1 MLSFTFKDKL
11 ILLFIFFNFI
21 SCELEEEDM
30 IRAFSC
36 LNIVTKNIK
45 KDEDSQTKYYSPYM
59 LSCFIKI
66 TNEQMK
72 TIFSGIEDDK
82 EDLNSLEEEEIQNLL
97 DLDSLQDIPEKEL
110 KKYSV
115 KLEKTMKKFEK
126 MDKEIERMYKK
137 NQKENDDID
146 DKELSSFDDDNDDDF
161 NYNDDDFDY
170 DDDDVDD
177 DYDDDDEDYSSLKKR
192 RRQKGFFRIFLRGIK
207 RFFNNSNIWF
217 AFLFIIGIY
226 LLLLAMRKSFEA
238 DKEEKTKKDDEK
250 TKDKDK
256 EKNEKENG
264 NKENKEKEKE
274 DKNIK
279 KENEKEKV
287 KKD

>member
-1 MLSFTFKDKL
+1 MSFKDKL
-11 ILLFIFFNFI
+11 ILFFIFFKFI

-36 LNIVTKNIK
+36 LNIVTKNVK
-45 KDEDSQTKYYSPYM
+45 KDEDSQSKFYSPYM

-82 EDLNSLEEEEIQNLL
+82 EDFNSLEEDEIQQLL

-126 MDKEIERMYKK
+126 MDKEIERMQKK
-137 NQKENDDID
+137 NQKNQSDDID
-146 DKELSSFDDDNDDDF
+146 DKELSSFDDDDDDDI

-170 DDDDVDD
+170 DDND
-177 DYDDDDEDYSSLKKR
+177 DYDDDDDDYSSLKKP
-192 RRQKGFFRIFLRGIK
+192 RRQKGLFKIFFRGIK
-207 RFFNNSNIWF
+207 KFFNNSNIWLV
-217 AFLFIIGIY
+217 FLFIIVIY
-226 LLLLAMRKSFEA
+226 FLLLAMRKSFEIE
-238 DKEEKTKKDDEK
+238 KEEKIKKEDEK
-250 TKDKDK
+250 GDNK
-256 EKNEKENG
+256 EKNEKENVSKE
-264 NKENKEKEKE
+264 NKEKENKEKEKE
-274 DKNIK
+274 EKNNQKEKDKQ
-279 KENEKEKV
+279 KV